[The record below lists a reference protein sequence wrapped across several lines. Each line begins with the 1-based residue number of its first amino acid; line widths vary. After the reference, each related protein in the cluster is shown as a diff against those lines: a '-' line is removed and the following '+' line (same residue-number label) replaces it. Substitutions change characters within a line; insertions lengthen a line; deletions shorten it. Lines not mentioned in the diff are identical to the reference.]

1 MDHFEDRWWEPAE
14 LLEAAHAIRRA
25 TPEDEFF
32 CDSVY
37 QPVREAIAAAEFATR
52 RPWNRDWQVRPVP
65 RGGRFPDAELRCE
78 DDVRP
83 FEVVEADME
92 NRRRC
97 DEYRAAKG
105 KPARLEHYDPD
116 DEARQAL
123 DEIARVVRL
132 KAAKRYSPKP
142 NLLVYVNL
150 SAGEPTSLY
159 AWGLSEQF
167 EESFE
172 SAWLLWQSGTFRLW
186 PNPAKI
192 KIAESGAVTIAQSQ
206 SSKST
211 KTLGE

>member
-1 MDHFEDRWWEPAE
+1 MDHFEDRWWEPGE
-14 LLEAAHAIRRA
+14 LLEAAHSIRRS
-25 TPEDEFF
+25 TPKDEFF
-32 CDSVY
+32 CDPAF

-65 RGGRFPDAELRCE
+65 RDERFPDAELRCGK
-78 DDVRP
+78 DVRP

-92 NRRRC
+92 TRRRC
-97 DEYRAAKG
+97 DEYRAAKD
-105 KPARLEHYDPD
+105 KPDQFKHYDPD
-116 DEARQAL
+116 EEVKRAF
-123 DEIARVVRL
+123 DEIDRVVRL

-167 EESFE
+167 GESFQ

-192 KIAESGAVTIAQSQ
+192 KIAESGAGTIAQSQ
-206 SSKST
+206 SSEST